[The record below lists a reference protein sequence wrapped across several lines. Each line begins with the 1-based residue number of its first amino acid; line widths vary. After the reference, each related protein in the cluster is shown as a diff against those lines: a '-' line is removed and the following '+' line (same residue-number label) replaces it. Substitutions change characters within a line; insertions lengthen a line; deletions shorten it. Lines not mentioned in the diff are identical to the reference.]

1 MLHLCACPAPPLR
14 LCAAPPAQAF
24 LLETDNKKLV
34 RALQREVGDD
44 VPLPKVLEEG
54 GDWKG
59 RREQIASLREQL
71 KQLKEAQVRR
81 RGGCLE
87 EGYAAP
93 AGGCW
98 AGSTVQRVRRQQ

>member
-1 MLHLCACPAPPLR
+1 VCHPPTH
-14 LCAAPPAQAF
+14 PPTHHSPTHAAQAF

-71 KQLKEAQVRR
+71 KQLKEAQVRQGR
-81 RGGCLE
+81 WLSGVICDSYRCSMVHGVSRWGMAHL
-87 EGYAAP
+87 
-93 AGGCW
+93 
-98 AGSTVQRVRRQQ
+98 